1 MSTWQKVSPTDA
13 EAVSESAAGASCEG
27 TSQVHGGDLDSHHHQ
42 GSRRRAQA
50 EEALKAVESWIAEI
64 RLAPQ
69 GGVRESVEK
78 QVGFLLA
85 CQLLRCCCCLLLLRR
100 LLVLLLPAASLLA
113 FVCAMQLA
121 IARARSPP
129 LKGRGSGWYLRDV
142 YFQERMLE
150 GD

>member
-1 MSTWQKVSPTDA
+1 MTSWQEVSPTDA
-13 EAVSESAAGASCEG
+13 EAESDSAAGASCEG
-27 TSQVHGGDLDSHHHQ
+27 TGQVHGGDLDSHHQ